1 MDGTIVIGLIQN
13 IAILLTFSMLY
24 DLFWERSQHSRSMIL
39 RFAAGLVL
47 GGIGIVLILSPWTFK
62 DGIIFDTRSVML
74 CVAGLFFGPIPTVI
88 AMFIV
93 GIYRYMLGGSGLWM
107 GIAVVFS
114 SGTIGFLWRH
124 FRPCWQVKNNLF
136 ELLGMGVLA
145 HLVMLAC
152 TIFLPKHLQWDTLR
166 NIATPVLIIYP
177 IATVLLGKLM
187 IRQHENWNNKKAL
200 DISEERWHFA
210 LDGAGDGVWDWNPV
224 TNEIY
229 FSKQWRMMLGYAED
243 EIENIFEEW
252 ESRIFPDDKERVF
265 AGLNKFRSGET
276 LFYEAEYRLLCKD
289 DTYKWILTRGKT
301 MQRDIAGRPIRCIGT
316 HKDISDSKNKE
327 LLLAHERY
335 LLDGL
340 MEYSPESIYFKDL
353 DSRFIRLNNFTA
365 KALGFNNALEVIGKS
380 DFDFFSNEYATKTF
394 NDEQQIIKTGVPIIE
409 EEKGEWLDGRITW
422 GLSNK
427 MPLKNPEGEI
437 VGTFGISI
445 NITERKLAEQ
455 ALKESEQYTN
465 SILSVIPDLIFV
477 LSVDGV
483 FLDFKSGSSDDLAI
497 PVAEFINKSIFDV
510 LPKSICNKA
519 KTAIDSVMKDRNSN
533 SIEYKLKIN
542 SKMNSFECVIVPF
555 GDSRVIAMIR
565 NITVR
570 KHVEEALRTS
580 QEQLKNFAAHLQDVR
595 EEERV
600 LLAREIHDE
609 LGQILIA
616 LKIDLGMLK
625 QTIVRKSLDADKE
638 STLSHFEQVFSLL
651 DKTIKTTRKI
661 MTGLRPEV
669 LEMIGFSEA
678 VRLHILEFEER
689 HQLKCTFKN
698 STSNLQLNS
707 QQSLALFRILQE
719 ALTNVAKHAD
729 ATQVVV
735 TLSLQDGKVIMKI
748 EDNGKGLDED
758 LKVKRDS
765 YGLIGM
771 HERVFLLNGE
781 LSITGKP
788 GNGTCVLVEIPYGV
802 MVGV

>member
-1 MDGTIVIGLIQN
+1 MGETIVIGLIQN

-24 DLFWERSQHSRSMIL
+24 DILWERNKGSRNVIVKL
-39 RFAAGLVL
+39 CAGFVL
-47 GGIGIVLILSPWTFK
+47 GGIGIVLIMSPWVYSHGLF
-62 DGIIFDTRSVML
+62 FDTRSVLL
-74 CVAGLFFGPIPTVI
+74 CIAGLFFGTIPTVI
-88 AMFIV
+88 AMLVV
-93 GIYRYMLGGSGLWM
+93 GLYRFTLGGSGVWM

-114 SGTIGFLWRH
+114 SGTIGVLWH
-124 FRPCWQVKNNLF
+124 YFRPCWQIKNNIL
-136 ELLGMGVLA
+136 ELLGMGILT

-152 TIFLPKHLQWDTLR
+152 TIFLPQHLQLYAFR
-166 NIATPVLIIYP
+166 NIAIPVLIIYP

-187 IRQHENWNNKKAL
+187 IRQHENWSNKKAL

-229 FSKQWRMMLGYAED
+229 FSKQWRIMLGYAED
-243 EIENIFEEW
+243 EIENKFEEW
-252 ESRIFPDDKERVF
+252 ESRIFPDDKEGVF
-265 AGLNKFRSGET
+265 VGLNKFRRGET

-289 DTYKWILTRGKT
+289 GTYKWILTRGKT
-301 MQRDIAGRPIRCIGT
+301 MQRDIAGRPVRCIGT

-365 KALGFNNALEVIGKS
+365 KALGFNNASEVIGKS
-380 DFDFFSNEYATKTF
+380 DFDFFSTEYATKTF
-394 NDEQQIIKTGVPIIE
+394 NDEQRIIRTGVPIIE
-409 EEKGEWLDGRITW
+409 EERGEWLDGRITW

-477 LSVDGV
+477 LNAEGV
-483 FLDFKSGSSDDLAI
+483 FLDFKSGNSADLAI
-497 PVAEFINKSIFDV
+497 PVEEFINKSIFEV
-510 LPKSICNKA
+510 LPKSIFDKA

-533 SIEYKLKIN
+533 SVEYKLKIN
-542 SKMNSFECVIVPF
+542 GKMNSFECVIVPF

-625 QTIVRKSLDADKE
+625 QTVIRKSLDADKE
-638 STLSHFEQVFSLL
+638 STLAQFEQVFSLL
-651 DKTIKTTRKI
+651 DKTISTTRKI
-661 MTGLRPEV
+661 MTGLRSEV

-689 HQLKCTFKN
+689 HHLECIFKN

-729 ATQVVV
+729 ATQVTVN
-735 TLSLQDGKVIMKI
+735 LSLQDGKIIMKI
-748 EDNGKGLDED
+748 EDDGKGLDED

>member
-24 DLFWERSQHSRSMIL
+24 DLFWERSESSRNIIL

-62 DGIIFDTRSVML
+62 TGLFFDTRSVML
-74 CVAGLFFGPIPTVI
+74 CIAGLFFGPIPTLI
-88 AMFIV
+88 AMVVVGLYRFILGGTGVWMGLAVIISSGAV
-93 GIYRYMLGGSGLWM
+93 GI
-107 GIAVVFS
+107 
-114 SGTIGFLWRH
+114 LWRH
-124 FRPCWQVKNNLF
+124 FRPFWQNRNNLL
-136 ELLGMGVLA
+136 ELLSMGILV
-145 HLVMLAC
+145 HLIMLAC
-152 TIFLPKHLQWDTLR
+152 TLFLPKQVQWDTLQ
-166 NIATPVLIIYP
+166 NIFFPIIVIYP

-229 FSKQWRMMLGYAED
+229 YSKQWKTMLGYDES
-243 EIENIFEEW
+243 EIENKFEEW
-252 ESRIFPDDKERVF
+252 ESRLFADDREQVF
-265 AGLNKFRSGET
+265 AHLKKFVSGGMLT
-276 LFYEAEYRLLCKD
+276 YEEEHRMLCKD
-289 DTYKWILTRGKT
+289 GTYKWILSRGKT
-301 MQRDIAGRPIRCIGT
+301 ISRNMEGRATRCIGT

-335 LLDGL
+335 LLNAL
-340 MEYSPESIYFKDL
+340 MDYSPESIYFKDL
-353 DSRFIRLNNFTA
+353 DSRFIRVNNFTA
-365 KALGFNNALEVIGKS
+365 KVLGFDNATEVIGKS
-380 DFDFFSNEYATKTF
+380 DFDFFEKGYATKTF
-394 NDEQQIIKTGVPIIE
+394 NDEQQIIKTGSPIIE
-409 EEKGEWLDGRITW
+409 EEQGEWLDGRITW

-427 MPLKNPEGEI
+427 MPLRNPEGET

-455 ALKESEQYTN
+455 ALKESEQYTS

-477 LSVDGV
+477 LSAEGV
-483 FLDFKSGSSDDLAI
+483 FLDFKSGNSADLAM
-497 PVAEFINKSIFDV
+497 PVEEFINRSIFEV
-510 LPKSICNKA
+510 MPKSISNKA
-519 KTAIDSVMKDRNSN
+519 KSAIDSVMKDRNSN
-533 SIEYKLKIN
+533 SIEYKLKLN
-542 SKMNSFECVIVPF
+542 GKMNSFECVIVPF
-555 GDSRVIAMIR
+555 GELKVIAMIR
-565 NITVR
+565 NITMR
-570 KHVEEALRTS
+570 KRVEEALRTS

-625 QTIVRKSLDADKE
+625 QTVVRKTLDADKE
-638 STLSHFEQVFSLL
+638 STLHQFEQVFSLL
-651 DKTIKTTRKI
+651 DKTIRTTRKI

-678 VRLHILEFEER
+678 ARLHILEFEER
-689 HQLKCTFKN
+689 HHLKCTFKN
-698 STSNLQLNS
+698 STSDLHLNL

-719 ALTNVAKHAD
+719 ALTNVVKHAG
-729 ATQVVV
+729 ATLV
-735 TLSLQDGKVIMKI
+735 TVNLNLRNGKIIMRI
-748 EDNGKGLDED
+748 EDNGKGLDEN
-758 LKVKRDS
+758 LKVRPDS

-771 HERVFLLNGE
+771 RERVFLLNGE
-781 LSITGKP
+781 LSLTGKL
-788 GNGTCVLVEIPYGV
+788 GNGTCVLVEMPYLE
-802 MVGV
+802 

>member
-1 MDGTIVIGLIQN
+1 MNGTIVIGLIQN

-24 DLFWERSQHSRSMIL
+24 DLFWERNESSRNIML
-39 RFAAGLVL
+39 KLAAGFVL
-47 GGIGIVLILSPWTFK
+47 GGIGIVLFLTPWTFK
-62 DGIIFDTRSVML
+62 IGLFFDTRSVML
-74 CVAGLFFGPIPTVI
+74 CIAGLFFGPIPTLI
-88 AMFIV
+88 AMAIV
-93 GIYRYMLGGSGLWM
+93 GIYRFVLGGAGVWM
-107 GIAVVFS
+107 GVGVVFS
-114 SGTIGFLWRH
+114 SGTIGLLWRH
-124 FRPCWQVKNNLF
+124 FRPLWQNRNNIL
-136 ELLGMGVLA
+136 ELLSMGVLV
-145 HLVMLAC
+145 HLMMLAC
-152 TIFLPKHLQWDTLR
+152 TAFLPKEIQWDTLQ
-166 NIATPVLIIYP
+166 NIFLPVILIYP
-177 IATVLLGKLM
+177 TATVLLGKLM

-229 FSKQWRMMLGYAED
+229 FSKQWKMMLGYNED
-243 EIENIFEEW
+243 EIENKFEEW
-252 ESRIFPDDKERVF
+252 ETRLFADDREQVF
-265 AGLNKFRSGET
+265 VQLNKFISDEI
-276 LFYEAEYRLLCKD
+276 LIYEVEHRMECKD
-289 DTYKWILTRGKT
+289 GTYKWILSRGKT
-301 MQRDIAGRPIRCIGT
+301 MSRNAEGKATRCIGT

-335 LLDGL
+335 LLNAL
-340 MEYSPESIYFKDL
+340 MDHSPESIYFKDL
-353 DSRFIRLNNFTA
+353 DSKFIRINNFTA
-365 KALGFNNALEVIGKS
+365 KVLGFGNATEVIGKS
-380 DFDFFSNEYATKTF
+380 DFDFFTTDYATKTF
-394 NDEQQIIKTGVPIIE
+394 NDEQKIIKTGLPIIE
-409 EEKGEWLDGRITW
+409 EEQGEWLDGRITW

-427 MPLKNPEGEI
+427 MPLRSPEGEI

-455 ALKESEQYTN
+455 ALKESEHYTN

-477 LSVDGV
+477 LSGDGI
-483 FLDFKSGSSDDLAI
+483 FLDFKSGDTADLAM
-497 PVAEFINKSIFDV
+497 PVEEFLNKSIFEV
-510 LPKSICNKA
+510 MPKSICNKA
-519 KTAIDSVMKDRNSN
+519 KSSIDIVLKNRKAS
-533 SIEYKLKIN
+533 SIEYKLKIG
-542 SKMNSFECVIVPF
+542 SQMSSFECIIVPF
-555 GDSRVIAMIR
+555 GEAKVIAMVR
-565 NITVR
+565 NITMR
-570 KHVEEALRTS
+570 KEVEEALRTS
-580 QEQLKNFAAHLQDVR
+580 QEQLKKFAAHLQDVR

-638 STLSHFEQVFSLL
+638 STLSQFEQVFSLL

-678 VRLHILEFEER
+678 ARLHILEFEER
-689 HQLKCTFKN
+689 YQLKCTFTN

-729 ATQVVV
+729 ATEV
-735 TLSLQDGKVIMKI
+735 TVNLSLQDGRITMKI

-788 GNGTCVLVEIPYGV
+788 GNGTCVLVEIPYLE
-802 MVGV
+802 